1 MKNVLSSGFAVFA
14 LVFASANACAGDIAP
29 LFSRPANWRQ
39 KAAAYH
45 KHLRKDG
52 FRFADETG
60 RVLYAAAN
68 RSNVLWNGMNVYETK
83 IMFGDVGFV
92 ERVEISLYNRGDDKS
107 ARGLSTEG
115 LERILENVRSAM
127 RNRTKSGE
135 VEQVRRQGG
144 YVYTQK
150 FSGPSQNAEL
160 SWGVAAGSG
169 AAKTVHFAK
178 LTLLPPAAAAG
189 AKQNSRMSSRQS
201 RARSSANVKS
211 NIVRNSRG
219 DVWIKNI
226 PMVDQGQKGYCAVAT
241 AERVLR
247 YFGNNVDEHEL
258 AQMAGSTAMG
268 GTSSDA
274 LVKTVRRICSNYS
287 LGYEGFL
294 DMAPGTMRSIE
305 EETERYNKTAKRLH
319 EKQIAPDAFR
329 QSFYG
334 ASGNSI
340 SSKVLYE
347 MRKRDYRRDK
357 FVSAVHEHINE
368 GVPIVWGVRIGY
380 YREPDI
386 PQAEGGHI
394 RLIVGYNDKT
404 EEILYSDSWGS
415 RHVLKRMPLD
425 WAFTMTRQMFALK
438 PL

>member
-1 MKNVLSSGFAVFA
+1 MKSALSLRLAVLAMA
-14 LVFASANACAGDIAP
+14 FASANAIAGDIAP
-29 LFSRPANWRQ
+29 LFARPANWKQ

-45 KHLRKDG
+45 KHLKKDG

-60 RVLYAAAN
+60 RVLYASAN
-68 RSNVLWNGMNVYETK
+68 RSDILWNGINVYETK
-83 IMFGDVGFV
+83 IMFGDAGFV
-92 ERVEISLYNRGDDKS
+92 ERVEISLYNRGDDRK
-107 ARGLSTEG
+107 AGGLSAAG
-115 LERILENVRSAM
+115 LERLLENVRSAL
-127 RNRTKSGE
+127 RTKMNSTE
-135 VEQVRRQGG
+135 IEHTQRRGG

-150 FSGPSQNAEL
+150 FFGASQNAEL
-160 SWGVAAGSG
+160 SWGVSADPG
-169 AAKTVHFAK
+169 AARIAHFVK
-178 LTLLPPAAAAG
+178 LTLLPPSAASG
-189 AKQNSRMSSRQS
+189 TRQPSRMSSRQKRTGAS
-201 RARSSANVKS
+201 RNVKS
-211 NIVRNSRG
+211 NVMRNSRG

-247 YFGNNVDEHEL
+247 YYGNNVDEHEL
-258 AQMAGSTAMG
+258 AQMAGSTADG
-268 GTSSDA
+268 GTSSSE

-287 LGYEGFL
+287 LGYEGIL

-357 FVSAVHEHINE
+357 FISAVHEHINE

-415 RHVLKRMPLD
+415 RHVLKKMPLD